1 MSILYFWRGCVTD
14 QRNPKYQLR
23 ELVEA
28 IVRILQRTH
37 DRRRQAHVKTLGTVL
52 EEQG

>member
-1 MSILYFWRGCVTD
+1 MSILYFWRDYVTD

-28 IVRILQRTH
+28 IVRILQRKH
-37 DRRRQAHVKTLGTVL
+37 GRWRQHT
-52 EEQG
+52 